1 MALTDGTGL
10 SAADIMA
17 LTAKSD
23 YERQM
28 VMNEIDRIRSEK

>member
-17 LTAKSD
+17 LTGNGNND
-23 YERQM
+23 GFG
-28 VMNEIDRIRSEK
+28 MNGSGGSEK

>member
-17 LTAKSD
+17 LTGNGNND
-23 YERQM
+23 GF